1 MVAATECTL
10 ESFQA
15 IPNLFGF
22 KAVKFSAYGTTN
34 SDYVTFSTAN
44 AGPAAA
50 LTIIRGFSGIF
61 ATDGTAGTATITGTG
76 NVLTI
81 TNAAALT
88 LHGIVWGD

>member
-1 MVAATECTL
+1 MAAAAECTL
-10 ESFQA
+10 ETFQA

-22 KAVKFSAYGTTN
+22 KVVKFKAYGTTN
-34 SDYVTFSTAN
+34 SDYITFSTAI

-61 ATDGTAGTATITGTG
+61 ATDGTAGTATISGSS

-88 LHGIVWGD
+88 LHGLVWGD